1 MSWRRALRLSPKPGA
16 LIAAT
21 FRIPLSLFTTNVAS
35 ASPLTSSAII
45 RSGALNC
52 VVCSNRGMISFIDDI
67 FWSVTRI
74 RAFSNSTVD
83 FSGLVTNWGE
93 IYPLSSCRQKGETM
107 NYFSTKNDKLYI
119 LINYKTENRHQPGS
133 TVLARLIYITSI
145 PSSTSTV
152 VSNDDDDSIERT
164 PSGPTLSIASAII
177 VPTNSSFPADMV
189 ATAERKRQ
197 TFYKACPPF
206 PRYKIHLQA
215 CENRP

>member
-21 FRIPLSLFTTNVAS
+21 FKIPLSLFMTNVAS

-52 VVCSNRGMISFIDDI
+52 VVCSNRGIISFIDDI

-74 RAFSNSTVD
+74 RAFSNSTID
-83 FSGLVTNWGE
+83 FSRLVTNWGE
-93 IYPLSSCRQKGETM
+93 IYPLSSCRQKGETVK
-107 NYFSTKNDKLYI
+107 YFSTEKDKFYVL
-119 LINYKTENRHQPGS
+119 NHKTRWRNRHQPGS
-133 TVLARLIYITSI
+133 SSSYCQYITSI

-177 VPTNSSFPADMV
+177 VPTNSSFPADMA
-189 ATAERKRQ
+189 ATAGRKKRQ
-197 TFYKACPPF
+197 HQLQSMISFPNALDPF
-206 PRYKIHLQA
+206 ECI
-215 CENRP
+215 